1 MSSLSVVDHD
11 ERIAFV
17 NHIAGSDHDL
27 GDGPGDFGEHRYLHL
42 HRLQHGDSVLWTDPL
57 ARLDLDRQ
65 HVGDQFGDNYMTHGP
80 NSRGTVK
87 LWRVN
92 TGARKADHSAV
103 SSAFA
108 ETFVTES
115 EGGLQARRRAAELG
129 LESISTGVAAVLTL
143 LARAVWARNAV
154 EVGTGTG
161 VSANALL
168 AGMASDGVLT
178 SIDSEADNQIT
189 AREVLTAQGVPQ
201 RRVRLIAGQALVVL
215 PKLTD
220 GAYDLVFIDGDPLE
234 YPEYVAQAERLL
246 RPGGILAMHH
256 ALWRGLVADERNSDD
271 EPLIIREALDAIVAN
286 EAFTPALLPL
296 GDGLLI
302 AVRG

>member
-1 MSSLSVVDHD
+1 MNPV
-11 ERIAFV
+11 
-17 NHIAGSDHDL
+17 
-27 GDGPGDFGEHRYLHL
+27 
-42 HRLQHGDSVLWTDPL
+42 
-57 ARLDLDRQ
+57 
-65 HVGDQFGDNYMTHGP
+65 
-80 NSRGTVK
+80 
-87 LWRVN
+87 
-92 TGARKADHSAV
+92 ARKADHSSA
-103 SSAFA
+103 SSDFA
-108 ETFVTES
+108 EAFVTET

-129 LESISTGVAAVLTL
+129 LESISGGVAAVLTV
-143 LARAVWARNAV
+143 LARAVWARAAV

-161 VSANALL
+161 VSASALL

-178 SIDSEADNQIT
+178 SIDAEADNQIA
-189 AREVLTAQGVPQ
+189 AREVLTAQGVAT

-220 GAYDLVFIDGDPLE
+220 GGYDLVFIDGDPLE

-271 EPLIIREALDAIVAN
+271 EPLIIREALEAVLAN

-296 GDGLLI
+296 GDGLLV

>member
-1 MSSLSVVDHD
+1 MS
-11 ERIAFV
+11 V
-17 NHIAGSDHDL
+17 NPVA
-27 GDGPGDFGEHRYLHL
+27 
-42 HRLQHGDSVLWTDPL
+42 
-57 ARLDLDRQ
+57 
-65 HVGDQFGDNYMTHGP
+65 
-80 NSRGTVK
+80 K
-87 LWRVN
+87 
-92 TGARKADHSAV
+92 KADHSSP
-103 SSAFA
+103 SSEFA
-108 ETFVTES
+108 EAFVTET
-115 EGGLQARRRAAELG
+115 EGGQHARRRATELG
-129 LESISTGVAAVLTL
+129 VESISSGVASVLTL
-143 LARAVWARNAV
+143 LARTVWARTAV

-161 VSANALL
+161 VSASALL

-178 SIDSEADNQIT
+178 SIDAEADNQIT
-189 AREVLTAQGVPQ
+189 AREVLTVQGIPP

-246 RPGGILAMHH
+246 RPGGILVMHH

-271 EPLIIREALDAIVAN
+271 EPLIIREALDAVLAN

-296 GDGLLI
+296 GDGLLV